1 MTDTKRHIHL
11 ICNAHLDPVW
21 LWEWQEGAAETISTF
36 RTAAE
41 LCEKNNT
48 FIFNHNEAILYKWVQ
63 EYEPQLFKRIQKL
76 VKAGKWSIMG
86 GWYLQPDCNM
96 PSGESFVRQML
107 LGKSYFK
114 KYFGVD
120 VTTAINFDPFGH
132 TRGLVQIMAKAGF
145 DSYLFGRPMP
155 DFLTLPADDFV
166 WVGYDGSRVL
176 ATRFGGWYNSPLGKA
191 AETIE
196 QRIKDNPDRRVFALL
211 WGVGNH
217 GGGPS
222 KKDVA
227 DINKLIRERK
237 DVEIC
242 HSTPQAYFADLQQH
256 AASLPTYDKDL
267 NPWAVGC
274 YSSMIRIKQ
283 KHRLLENELYGLE
296 KMATTAAVQGL
307 MKYPYDQ
314 IHEALCDL
322 MTGEFHDVLPGS
334 SIQPVED
341 AALRMYDHAL
351 EIIGKL
357 KAHAFFALASGQKKA
372 KQDQIPIIIYNP
384 HPFASRQIVECEF
397 QLSDF
402 SDTRIFTQVYV
413 YHNGKPIASQL
424 EQELSNLPVDWRKRI
439 IFEADLEPG
448 QMNRFDCKLQEMD
461 KKPILEAKPQNGK
474 IAFTTK
480 DIDVAINTQTG
491 FIDTYRVGGVDF
503 VGKGTFEPI
512 VIADDEDSWGM
523 RGISFPN
530 VAGTF
535 KLSSKSEAA
544 QFAGIKSG
552 ELEPVRIIEDGPVR
566 TVVEA
571 LFSYNKSSICQRY
584 KLPKNGVEIEVETRV
599 QWNEKDK
606 MLKLSIP
613 TLGRDCRY
621 LGQVAYGVGE
631 LPDNGNEAVAQKW
644 VAAVSD
650 RDDMA
655 LTCINDGTYSSDFCD
670 NRLRLTLLRSP
681 GYSAHPVKDFTI
693 LEQDRFAPRI
703 DQGER
708 LFRFWLNAGK
718 VNERLERIDREA
730 LIKNEKPFAL
740 SFFPCGMGKKPKPFA
755 VLSDGVVQIAA
766 IKRAENNNNIIIRLF
781 EPTGKKRTTTLSLP
795 FIDKK
800 IRITLSGFEI
810 KTLSVNPKTGKYIE
824 TDLLENVIRDA

>member
-1 MTDTKRHIHL
+1 MTVTKRHIHL

-36 RTAAE
+36 RVAAE

-76 VKAGKWSIMG
+76 VKAGKWNIMG

-96 PSGESFVRQML
+96 PSGESFVRQMM

-155 DFLTLPADDFV
+155 DFLKLPADDFV

-196 QRIKDNPDRRVFALL
+196 QRIKDNPDRHVFALL

-227 DINKLIRERK
+227 DINKLIRQRK
-237 DVEIC
+237 DVEIS
-242 HSTPQAYFADLQQH
+242 HSTPQAHFADLQQH
-256 AASLPTYDKDL
+256 AASLPAYDKDL

-351 EIIGKL
+351 EIVGKL

-397 QLSDF
+397 QLADF

-413 YHNGKPIASQL
+413 YHNGKLIASQL

-461 KKPILEAKPQNGK
+461 KKPTLDAKPQNGK

-491 FIDTYRVGGVDF
+491 FIDAYRVGGVDF
-503 VGKGTFEPI
+503 VGKGAFEPI
-512 VIADDEDSWGM
+512 VITDDEDSWGM

-530 VAGTF
+530 VAGAF

-544 QFAGIKSG
+544 QFAGVKSA

-631 LPDNGNEAVAQKW
+631 LPANGNEAVAQKW
-644 VAAVSD
+644 VAAISD

-681 GYSAHPVKDFTI
+681 GYSAHPVKNFTI
-693 LEQDRFAPRI
+693 LKQDRFAPRI

-740 SFFPCGMGKKPKPFA
+740 SFFPCGMGKKPKPLA

-795 FIDKK
+795 FIGKK
-800 IRITLSGFEI
+800 IRVALSGFEI
-810 KTLSVNPKTGKYIE
+810 KTLSINPKTGKYTQ
-824 TDLLENVIRDA
+824 TDLLENVIRGS